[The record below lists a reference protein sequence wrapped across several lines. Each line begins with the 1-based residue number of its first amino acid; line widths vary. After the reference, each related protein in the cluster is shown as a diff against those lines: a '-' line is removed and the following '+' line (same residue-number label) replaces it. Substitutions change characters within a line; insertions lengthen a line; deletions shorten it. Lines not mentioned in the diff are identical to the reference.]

1 MELTEYMNNSVVQI
15 FRDAI
20 RSSHFNTKEFC
31 FLNRAAKIQKAAA
44 KKRLESSALGMS
56 VPPFLIASIATKCN
70 LHCAGCYARANRTCM
85 DEPSKEEMSSIRW
98 GELFSEAYALGIS
111 FILLAGGE
119 PLERV
124 DVLEEAAKMPELI
137 FPIFTNGTL
146 FTPSMLERFNQHRNL
161 IPVIS
166 MEGNRQQTDQRRG
179 EGVFEAIRQI
189 MNNMACLGI
198 FYGVSITVTKENLD
212 TVTEDAFISS
222 LKKIGCHLVFL
233 VEYVPADGN
242 TKPALDEKGRS
253 VLETRKNELKAHY
266 SDMVILSF
274 PGDEKKLGGC
284 LAAGRG
290 FFHIT
295 ASGDAEPCPF
305 SPYSDI
311 NLKSSN
317 LRAALDSTLFRKIRE
332 SHFEAQNHVGGCVLF
347 PRKAEVEGL
356 MANLVNHRGFEPRTP

>member
-1 MELTEYMNNSVVQI
+1 M
-15 FRDAI
+15 
-20 RSSHFNTKEFC
+20 
-31 FLNRAAKIQKAAA
+31 QKAAA
-44 KKRLESSALGMS
+44 QKRSKSNERGIS

-85 DEPSKEEMSSIRW
+85 DEPSKEEMSSERW
-98 GELFSEAYALGIS
+98 GKLFSEAHSLGIS
-111 FILLAGGE
+111 FVLLAGGE

-124 DVLEEAAKMPELI
+124 DVLQEAAKIPELV
-137 FPIFTNGTL
+137 FPVFTNGTL
-146 FTPSMLERFNQHRNL
+146 FTPAMLERFNQHRNL

-166 MEGNRQQTDQRRG
+166 IEGNRQQTDHRRG
-179 EGVFEAIRQI
+179 ESVFETIRQT
-189 MNNMACLGI
+189 MKNMACLGI

-212 TVTEDAFISS
+212 TVTENAFISS
-222 LKKIGCHLVFL
+222 LKEIGCHLVFF

-242 TKPALDEKGRS
+242 TKPALDEKDRS

-274 PGDEKKLGGC
+274 PGDEKELGGC

-311 NLKSSN
+311 NLKNSS
-317 LRAALDSTLFRKIRE
+317 LQTALDSTLFRQIRE

-347 PRKAEVEGL
+347 PRKAEIEDL
-356 MANLVNHRGFEPRTP
+356 MAGKN